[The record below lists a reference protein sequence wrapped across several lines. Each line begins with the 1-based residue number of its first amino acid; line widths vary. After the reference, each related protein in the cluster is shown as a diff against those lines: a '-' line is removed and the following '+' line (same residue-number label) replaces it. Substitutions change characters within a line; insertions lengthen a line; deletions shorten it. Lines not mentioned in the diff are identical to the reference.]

1 MCDHR
6 DSARLDRRSFLRTTG
21 VATGLAAGVVTA
33 SAPMLFEP
41 AAAGR
46 SRTRTFTGTFTGVG
60 TPDWHYVPV
69 QVPRGVREIE
79 VSYDYD
85 STSTPIGMSANVIDI
100 GMFDP
105 SGHDL
110 GNAAGFRGWSG
121 GARRSFQISRAA
133 ATPGY
138 LPGPITAGRWHVI
151 LGPVAIVPPGVDW
164 TLTVTLHF
172 GPPGRQFEPAPAP
185 RAVPGTGRRWYRGD
199 LHLHTVHSDGQRTP
213 AQMVGA
219 AQAAGLDFFASTEH
233 NTSSASL
240 VWGHHAPDD
249 LLVLNGEEVTTRDGH
264 WIAAGLPA
272 GAWVDW
278 RYRVADGELPRFIE
292 QVRALGGL
300 AIIAHPSVP
309 IPSTGWTFGPLE
321 QADAIEVWNG
331 PWTMDDE
338 GTLARW
344 HQMLVAGTFVPV
356 LGSSDSHRPDQPVGL
371 PQTVVRADTL
381 GTRAV
386 VRAIA
391 EGRAWLA
398 ESSGVHLALRLTGS
412 SGTATCGETVT
423 AAPGDTV
430 RVRLRVRGVPGC
442 FATVIGPAGPVATGY
457 ADHAG
462 VIEVEQLLP
471 AGAASFV
478 RAEVRRPAS
487 STEDVPT
494 DPTTDSAG
502 TTMVAMTN
510 PVFVDLG

>member
-1 MCDHR
+1 MCDHH
-6 DSARLDRRSFLRTTG
+6 DSPGLDRRSFLRTTG

-46 SRTRTFTGTFTGVG
+46 SRTRTFTGTFTGAG

-85 STSTPIGMSANVIDI
+85 STPTPIGMSANVIDI

-110 GNAAGFRGWSG
+110 GDAAGFRGWSG
-121 GARRSFQISRAA
+121 GARRSFRISRSA

-138 LPGPITAGRWHVI
+138 LPGPITPGRWHVI
-151 LGPVAIVPPGVDW
+151 LGPFTIVPPGVDW

-172 GPPGRQFEPAPAP
+172 GRPGRRFEPAPAP
-185 RAVPGTGRRWYRGD
+185 RTVPGTGRRWYRGD

-213 AQMVGA
+213 AQMVKA
-219 AQAAGLDFFASTEH
+219 AQDVGLDFFASTEH

-240 VWGHHAPDD
+240 VWGRHTPED

-278 RYRVADGELPRFIE
+278 RYRATDGELPRFLD

-331 PWTMDDE
+331 PWTTDDE

-356 LGSSDSHRPDQPVGL
+356 VGSSDSHRPDQPVGL
-371 PQTVVRADTL
+371 PQTVVRAETL

-386 VRAIA
+386 VRALA
-391 EGRAWLA
+391 AGRAWLT
-398 ESSGVHLALRLTGS
+398 ESSGVHLSLTLTGP
-412 SGTATCGETVT
+412 SGTATCGETLS
-423 AAPGDTV
+423 AGPGDEVTT
-430 RVRLRVRGVPGC
+430 RLRVRGVPGC
-442 FATVIGPAGPVATGY
+442 FATLVAPTGPVATGY
-457 ADHAG
+457 AGHTG
-462 VIEVEQLLP
+462 VIEVEQVLP
-471 AGAASFV
+471 AVAARFV

-494 DPTTDSAG
+494 DPTTDSGG

-510 PVFVDLG
+510 PVFVEVG